1 MLTLAFQGWWQCR
14 FATDPD
20 PTDDPR
26 GVSGPTF
33 TVAGEP
39 DFDRVIRL
47 QDPVAPRY
55 PHETDIGVTVTG
67 ATIDGQP
74 LGDHPLLGARVD
86 LLGGPEF
93 MQRNLIYVD
102 APFVVLIDPF
112 QLELSG
118 GGVTLR
124 RAALWD
130 ITRPK
135 LRFDDVFEDPALVTP
150 RTNAIEI
157 QSPIVAEATGV
168 MDYAAT
174 RARRLA
180 DLRAQLRDAPEGAP
194 RAALRKR
201 VAAIEA
207 DQHLEGARLAAEQ
220 FMGMRASYAFALD
233 GEPHVLDRDH
243 RLGGRVGRS
252 QVWQVAFW
260 LGGYDVDALCGY
272 MSGSLTVP
280 FFSAPPNRL

>member
-67 ATIDGQP
+67 ATIDAQP

-174 RARRLA
+174 PRGDSPTYERSCATRRRARLGPHCANGWRRSRPISISRARGSRPSSSWGCAPATRSRSMASRTCSIAITGSEAGWAARRSGRL
-180 DLRAQLRDAPEGAP
+180 PSGW
-194 RAALRKR
+194 AATTSTRC
-201 VAAIEA
+201 AATC
-207 DQHLEGARLAAEQ
+207 
-220 FMGMRASYAFALD
+220 
-233 GEPHVLDRDH
+233 P
-243 RLGGRVGRS
+243 GR
-252 QVWQVAFW
+252 
-260 LGGYDVDALCGY
+260 
-272 MSGSLTVP
+272 
-280 FFSAPPNRL
+280 